1 MKPPKTNGA
10 FVKLVTAS
18 GMAEADLWKAVLES
32 AGITVFYRDEALGSL
47 LGVTSD
53 TLGEVDLWV
62 PREDAARALE
72 VLQDER
78 IDAGADEEGTEG

>member
-1 MKPPKTNGA
+1 MKQTESEKT

-18 GMAEADLWKAVLES
+18 GMAEADLWKAVLDA
-32 AGITVFYRDEALGSL
+32 AGISVYLRNEAMGTL

-53 TLGEVDLWV
+53 TLGAVDLWV
-62 PREDAARALE
+62 PKEDAARALE

-78 IDAGADEEGTEG
+78 IESGTDEEEP

>member
-1 MKPPKTNGA
+1 MKRIEAEET

-18 GMAEADLWKAVLES
+18 GMPEADLWKAVLEA
-32 AGITVFYRDEALGSL
+32 AGITVYLRSEAMGSL

-53 TLGEVDLWV
+53 TLGAVDLWV
-62 PREDAARALE
+62 PRDDAARALE

-78 IDAGADEEGTEG
+78 IESADEEQEP

>member
-1 MKPPKTNGA
+1 MKQTESEKT

-18 GMAEADLWKAVLES
+18 GMAEADLWKAVLEG
-32 AGITVFYRDEALGSL
+32 AGITVYLRNEAMGTL

-53 TLGEVDLWV
+53 TLGAVDLWV
-62 PREDAARALE
+62 PKEDAARALE

-78 IDAGADEEGTEG
+78 IESGTDEEET

>member
-1 MKPPKTNGA
+1 MKQTDTEET

-18 GMAEADLWKAVLES
+18 GLTEADLWKAVLEA
-32 AGITVFYRDEALGSL
+32 AGITVYLRNESMGSL
-47 LGVTSD
+47 LAVTSD
-53 TLGEVDLWV
+53 TLGAVDLWV

-78 IDAGADEEGTEG
+78 IESGTDEEET